1 MKKISVL
8 FIAALSLLLCS
19 CSRNEIEG
27 EFDECVISQNTTWY
41 EDGMFYETANSEG
54 EPVLCYY
61 SKTNDRSAVMCGMP
75 ECTHAYKTSPGCGAL
90 KERDTFTR
98 EGYNRVG
105 DKLYFLA
112 LQSPT
117 ENSTGSLD
125 FIECDID
132 GKNQRLVASIE
143 NTSLAFINTVKYID
157 GHVLFSYYQNCG
169 FVEDENTGK
178 IEFVN
183 YEKYKFYIK
192 RIDISTGNVETLVS
206 REEYNGRGGG
216 TVYQN
221 TLYYNYS
228 YNIEPPTGE
237 LLTFET
243 APKSYSGFYIR
254 DLSTGEEKGYKDI
267 SAMGESYE
275 YFSPDGIICYDSEND
290 KLCRFV
296 PETETFNNIAHYN
309 MNGYTADG
317 KNALFIQSSDSE
329 YWTGYDFETGELTQ
343 LQPYAGDFDIHPNLT
358 HTVGNTV
365 WLEVV
370 SADDSSLRHAYI
382 DRNDFFAG
390 KFEIIKLIK
399 EVEL

>member
-192 RIDISTGNVETLVS
+192 RIDIST
-206 REEYNGRGGG
+206 
-216 TVYQN
+216 
-221 TLYYNYS
+221 
-228 YNIEPPTGE
+228 
-237 LLTFET
+237 
-243 APKSYSGFYIR
+243 
-254 DLSTGEEKGYKDI
+254 
-267 SAMGESYE
+267 
-275 YFSPDGIICYDSEND
+275 
-290 KLCRFV
+290 
-296 PETETFNNIAHYN
+296 
-309 MNGYTADG
+309 
-317 KNALFIQSSDSE
+317 
-329 YWTGYDFETGELTQ
+329 
-343 LQPYAGDFDIHPNLT
+343 
-358 HTVGNTV
+358 
-365 WLEVV
+365 
-370 SADDSSLRHAYI
+370 
-382 DRNDFFAG
+382 
-390 KFEIIKLIK
+390 
-399 EVEL
+399 